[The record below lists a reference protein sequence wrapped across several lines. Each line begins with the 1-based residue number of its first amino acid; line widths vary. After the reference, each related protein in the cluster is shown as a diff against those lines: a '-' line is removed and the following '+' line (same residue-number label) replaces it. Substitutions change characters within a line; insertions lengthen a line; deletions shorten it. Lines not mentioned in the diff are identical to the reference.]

1 MGRPTKSN
9 PARPRWAVRLEAARL
24 LTELEQVDFAREIG
38 VEAET
43 YRTYERGRSQPKFAT
58 LERIC
63 ERTGVSLDWLIRGK
77 GMTLAASAQERR

>member
-1 MGRPTKSN
+1 M
-9 PARPRWAVRLEAARL
+9 
-24 LTELEQVDFAREIG
+24 EQVEFAREIG

-43 YRTYERGRSQPKFAT
+43 YRTYERGRSQPKFAV

-77 GMTLAASAQERR
+77 AMKLPATASNGR